1 MLSAEQS
8 PSNPDVP
15 NSSMDIGSTPMPK
28 EKGWLD
34 SITGGNQFMSAGLGV
49 MAVGAG
55 LAVARQSVRR
65 AAGFAKHQML
75 GRYHTRDMSVSFG
88 GKDEANPR
96 E

>member
-1 MLSAEQS
+1 MEEGQASSPPVALSKTHDSTSGQALTG
-8 PSNPDVP
+8 
-15 NSSMDIGSTPMPK
+15 GS
-28 EKGWLD
+28 WFD

-55 LAVARQSVRR
+55 LAIARQSIRR

-75 GRYHTRDMSVSFG
+75 GQFHTPSRRITADL
-88 GKDEANPR
+88 R

>member
-1 MLSAEQS
+1 MMSDDNLTAINSDVSSVSSSAT
-8 PSNPDVP
+8 DA
-15 NSSMDIGSTPMPK
+15 TP
-28 EKGWLD
+28 KGWLD

-75 GRYHTRDMSVSFG
+75 GKQSSSTSDKLMADS
-88 GKDEANPR
+88 R